1 MDDKG
6 RYVGAM
12 QELKQKLIEYPAKI
26 KDLEALVSNLE
37 EEVSEFK
44 SREVFTNKLL
54 SDLQKG
60 LDQECEENKKLEIEI
75 NELENNIE
83 NLEQQAFA
91 AAEKI
96 KDLTSENIE
105 LMSQVVQER
114 EQKEAYKEDSE
125 KTLEANKEL
134 RELLKENNRK
144 LIVFKNALKECLL

>member
-1 MDDKG
+1 MDGKE
-6 RYVGAM
+6 YACVIAKLE
-12 QELKQKLIEYPAKI
+12 QELAKYPYKI
-26 KDLEALVSNLE
+26 NDLEALVSNLE

-60 LDQECEENKKLEIEI
+60 LDQEREENKKLEIEI